1 MSKQVIATDKAPAAI
16 GPYSQGVRVGN
27 LVFTAGQVGV
37 NPSTRQV
44 VEGGITE
51 QTTRVLENLKAILE
65 AGGTSLAQVIKTT
78 VYLRD
83 INDFTA
89 MNAVYSSYFGQVRA
103 VMPVRTT
110 VEVARLP
117 KDVLVEIDLVAE
129 I

>member
-1 MSKQVIATDKAPAAI
+1 MSKHVIATDKAPAAI